1 MIVKMKDGQEITT
14 EDLMTYLKKTMKEE
28 DGSYAWAWHCNI
40 AMMAY
45 DAGTEH
51 KVANDGAARF
61 MKLAFDVDVT
71 KFDEY
76 KQIMNRKET

>member
-1 MIVKMKDGQEITT
+1 MRVKMKNGQEITT
-14 EDLMTYLKKTMKEE
+14 EDLMTYLKKAMKEE

-45 DAGTEH
+45 DAGAEH

-61 MKLAFDVDVT
+61 MKLAFDVDVA